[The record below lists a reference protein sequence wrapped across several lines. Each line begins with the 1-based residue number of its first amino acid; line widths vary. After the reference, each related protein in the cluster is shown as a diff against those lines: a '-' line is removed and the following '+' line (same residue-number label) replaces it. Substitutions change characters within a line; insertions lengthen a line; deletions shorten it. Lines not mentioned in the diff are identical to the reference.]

1 MKTYSGFRW
10 VVNEAGRPHR
20 VSVGFKSPSLE
31 VAESIGKRR
40 GIEEIGKLVEVIPA
54 PELNALCAKVAAA
67 WDERW
72 NR

>member
-20 VSVGFKSPSLE
+20 VSADFKAPSFE
-31 VAESIGKRR
+31 VAECLGELEGVEDIG
-40 GIEEIGKLVEVIPA
+40 ELVEVIPA

-67 WDERW
+67 WNEAW
-72 NR
+72 NH